1 MKAEGREGKQKHVVM
16 LPLPIPGHINP
27 MVHLSFKLA
36 SMGVKVT
43 FVNSEFN
50 KSKIR
55 LPSSEDNEEE
65 KDKLYHN
72 INFLYITDGLP
83 AEHGRTSDLL
93 GLLMAVDASY
103 GRRFEELLCNNIA
116 LQDPPITCIVGN
128 TFISHVQEA
137 AHRLGVPY
145 ASFWTQSAASY
156 ASVLMVAK
164 GYRPPEDSKPSD
176 VLPARMLPGVPAT
189 LKLGELNA
197 FLQSYNQ
204 EDFMFRL
211 FVAPHDRIAE
221 ADYILM
227 NTFEELEEE
236 TLEALRQELPKVL
249 AVGPLLPDSFLD
261 EVDDMGPEA
270 GGAGAAAMW
279 AAEEGCLEWLDNQ
292 EKESVIY
299 VAFGSMGVLS
309 KEQIEEI
316 AMGLEA
322 SKQAFLWVIRVEQE
336 KESERVLP
344 EGFLK
349 RTEGRG
355 LVISWAPQLR
365 VLRHQAV
372 GAFLTHCGW
381 NSTIEGISAGMPL
394 LVWPSCFSDQ
404 ATNGRCAVDGWRLGL
419 SLERSAAP
427 PGLVE
432 RGELQKKV
440 ALLMQKGPRG
450 NELRAQASQWRALAV
465 QAHGSS
471 SIGLQ
476 RFLCSF

>member
-1 MKAEGREGKQKHVVM
+1 MKAQGREAGKQLHVIM

-27 MVHLSFKLA
+27 MLHLSFKLA

-50 KSKIR
+50 KSQMIS
-55 LPSSEDNEEE
+55 LPSTSSDN
-65 KDKLYHN
+65 
-72 INFLYITDGLP
+72 ITFLYIPDSLP
-83 AEHGRTSDLL
+83 PEHGRTSALID
-93 GLLMAVDASY
+93 LLMAVDARY
-103 GRRFEELLCNNIA
+103 GHCFEELLHNELA

-176 VLPARMLPGVPAT
+176 VLPAGMLPGVPAT
-189 LKLGELNA
+189 LKLGELNG

-211 FVAPHDRIAE
+211 FVAPQDRIAE

-236 TLEALRQELPKVL
+236 TLQALRKEHPKML
-249 AVGPLLPDSFLD
+249 TVGPLLPEWFFD
-261 EVDDMGPEA
+261 EGDD
-270 GGAGAAAMW
+270 AAAMW
-279 AAEEGCLEWLDNQ
+279 TAQEKDGQRCLEWLDKQ
-292 EKESVIY
+292 EKESVVY
-299 VAFGSMGVLS
+299 VAFGSLGVLS
-309 KEQIEEI
+309 KEQIEELAI
-316 AMGLEA
+316 GLEA
-322 SKQAFLWVIRVEQE
+322 SKQTFLWVIRLVQE
-336 KESERVLP
+336 KGPERVLP
-344 EGFLK
+344 EGFVK

-381 NSTIEGISAGMPL
+381 NSTIEGISAGVPL

-404 ATNGRCAVDGWRLGL
+404 ATNGRCIVDGWRVGL
-419 SLERSAAP
+419 SLERSEAP

-432 RGELQKKV
+432 RGEVQKKV
-440 ALLMQKGPRG
+440 ALLMQKGIRG
-450 NELRAQASQWRALAV
+450 NELRAQARQWRARAV
-465 QAHGSS
+465 QAS

-476 RFLCSF
+476 RFMHSFE